1 MLLFVEEPTVTLIEC
16 VAAVALVLGSAAVL
30 WAVKIFDGVGVERP
44 RPIAAPPLRRDTTFR
59 KAA

>member
-1 MLLFVEEPTVTLIEC
+1 MLLFLEERTVTLIEC

-30 WAVKIFDGVGVERP
+30 WAVKIFDGVGVDRP
-44 RPIAAPPLRRDTTFR
+44 RPVVAPPLRRDTSLR

>member
-1 MLLFVEEPTVTLIEC
+1 MLRFVEEPTVTLIEC

-30 WAVKIFDGVGVERP
+30 WAVKLFDGVGVERP
-44 RPIAAPPLRRDTTFR
+44 RPVEAPPIRRAPSLR